1 MKRISHTLLLTLLL
15 LPLAAITLTLSACD
29 DEEQFTTDPTAT
41 IAFSQDTISFDT
53 LFSRTIS
60 TTQRF
65 CVYNHGSK
73 SLRLSTVTLASGG
86 TSGFMINVDGQSGDN
101 IQDVAIGDGDSIF
114 VFVKVLLSAQQSTTP
129 VLCSDDIIFR
139 LESGQE
145 SKVHLQASGQDCEV
159 KTAYTFTSDTTL
171 TSVGLPI
178 VVFDS
183 LVVAPTATLT
193 LQEGTTLYF
202 HNGATL
208 IVHGSLRVNGKA
220 DSPVIFRGDRL
231 DRMFTYLP
239 YDRLENQ
246 WGGITLTPSSHDN
259 HIDHADIHSS
269 SSGLLCQRPSD
280 SLSVTNTVIHNIGG
294 YGLYLEDCRATI
306 ANTQVS
312 NCRYDCVNIVGGS
325 TLFYHC
331 TLAQFCPWTAD
342 RGSALTISDFTYT
355 ATESQPNSSAT
366 ESEPTIVPI
375 ERAHFYNCLVTGY
388 ANDEVYA
395 SFKEEKEDRQVRF
408 HHCVLLTDVKD
419 PTYFD
424 TCVSDSP
431 DSITYRDTHF
441 RTFDTHA
448 FLYDFR
454 LDSLSTARAKGSP
467 DYSRLF
473 PTDPDGNER
482 GDRPDAGCYQ
492 YPLQ

>member
-1 MKRISHTLLLTLLL
+1 MKRISHPLLLTLLL

-129 VLCSDDIIFR
+129 VPCSDDIIFR

-239 YDRLENQ
+239 YDGLENQ
-246 WGGITLTPSSHDN
+246 
-259 HIDHADIHSS
+259 
-269 SSGLLCQRPSD
+269 
-280 SLSVTNTVIHNIGG
+280 
-294 YGLYLEDCRATI
+294 
-306 ANTQVS
+306 
-312 NCRYDCVNIVGGS
+312 
-325 TLFYHC
+325 
-331 TLAQFCPWTAD
+331 
-342 RGSALTISDFTYT
+342 
-355 ATESQPNSSAT
+355 
-366 ESEPTIVPI
+366 
-375 ERAHFYNCLVTGY
+375 
-388 ANDEVYA
+388 
-395 SFKEEKEDRQVRF
+395 
-408 HHCVLLTDVKD
+408 
-419 PTYFD
+419 
-424 TCVSDSP
+424 
-431 DSITYRDTHF
+431 
-441 RTFDTHA
+441 
-448 FLYDFR
+448 
-454 LDSLSTARAKGSP
+454 
-467 DYSRLF
+467 
-473 PTDPDGNER
+473 
-482 GDRPDAGCYQ
+482 
-492 YPLQ
+492 